1 MPTIYLMFFT
11 LTFKANIQT
20 LNNMYVL
27 FVFKAWFFGLVFL
40 QNYMIKVVFDT
51 ANEKKNKN
59 LFNLSFC

>member
-1 MPTIYLMFFT
+1 MFFT

-27 FVFKAWFFGLVFL
+27 FVFKAWFFGFFFAKLH
-40 QNYMIKVVFDT
+40 D
-51 ANEKKNKN
+51 EKKNKN

>member
-1 MPTIYLMFFT
+1 MFFT

-27 FVFKAWFFGLVFL
+27 FVFKAWFFGVFFL
-40 QNYMIKVVFDT
+40 QNYMIKVIFDT
-51 ANEKKNKN
+51 ANEKKN